1 MAFRLFCFSLTP
13 NMTNNYCKNH
23 RKLDYQD
30 EVLSALRQAIRLAR
44 AGRNQIEVM
53 AGLITETS
61 KLSIKNLDLWERL
74 LRWEVSTE
82 QNTAPRIHWK
92 FWSRTTPHVTW
103 MDLCSGNGFLRE
115 KALREQS
122 GPAPNQFF
130 LALAIR
136 RLNDWV
142 PQVREAACEVLPS
155 LAKTTDPDIVADAF
169 CSMVPHWMSWERM
182 EEKGW
187 QVFAE
192 ILSVENIRSALTRKI
207 TQSFSGPM
215 ATILSQVGRTGT
227 LDDVMGEIALNAVQP
242 SVRAK
247 AYRCLLEGRITWMDG
262 RAWKWTDIRYCK
274 GRFCPIIATRP
285 LKTASSFQETLMSA
299 ICDSSPFV
307 RRVAGEIVIR
317 DHVKLGADAVKLAEQ
332 LASDACP
339 SVAERGKFA
348 LKMLSE

>member
-1 MAFRLFCFSLTP
+1 
-13 NMTNNYCKNH
+13 MTNSYCENR

-30 EVLSALRQAIRLAR
+30 EVLSALRQTIRLAR
-44 AGRNQIEVM
+44 AGRNQTEVM
-53 AGLITETS
+53 AGLIAETS
-61 KLSIKNLDLWERL
+61 KLSIKNLDCWERL

-82 QNTAPRIHWK
+82 LNNAPRIHWK
-92 FWSRTTPHVTW
+92 FWSRTTTPHVTW
-103 MDLCSGNGFLRE
+103 LDLCSGNGFLRE
-115 KALREQS
+115 NALHELS

-130 LALAIR
+130 LALAFR

-142 PQVREAACEVLPS
+142 PQVKEAACAVLPA

-169 CSMVPHWMSWERM
+169 CSMVPHCTSWERM
-182 EEKGW
+182 EDKGW
-187 QVFAE
+187 LVFAE
-192 ILSVENIRSALTRKI
+192 ILSVENIRLALMRKI
-207 TQSFSGPM
+207 TQSSSGPM
-215 ATILSQVGRTGT
+215 ATILSQIGRTDT

-247 AYRCLLEGRITWMDG
+247 AYRCLLEGRIAWMNG

-274 GRFCPIIATRP
+274 GRSCPIIATRP

-299 ICDSSPFV
+299 ICDRSPFV
-307 RRVAGEIVIR
+307 RRVAGEMLIR
-317 DHVKLGADAVKLAEQ
+317 DHARLGANAVKFAEL

-339 SVAERGKFA
+339 SVAERGRFA